1 MNQFADT
8 NWFIDDTGLKAKLC
22 KEFIYL
28 SIKKP
33 PN

>member
-8 NWFIDDTGLKAKLC
+8 NWFIDDTGLKATLY

-28 SIKKP
+28 RIKR
-33 PN
+33 NI